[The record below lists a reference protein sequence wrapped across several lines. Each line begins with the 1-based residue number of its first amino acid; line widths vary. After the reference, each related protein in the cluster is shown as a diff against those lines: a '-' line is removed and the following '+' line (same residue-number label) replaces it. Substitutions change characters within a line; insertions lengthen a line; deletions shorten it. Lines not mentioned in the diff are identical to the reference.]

1 MKKEQSFINISDKTL
16 ASRLGY
22 GVNFDVVRKQVQYQN
37 QNIVFYFLS
46 SLVSQD
52 AVNDILENIHKKD
65 LICNGS
71 VDFEQDINVVESQV
85 QAGMLAI
92 LNYPGHKYLVVDV
105 RSYPDRSSQE
115 PESEKSVK
123 GSHDGFT
130 EHMLTNTALIR
141 RRIKSRNFR
150 VELLQIGELSKTY
163 VNVYY
168 IENRVNKQVYQ
179 EVMQKLKNIDI
190 DSLTMTDRALA
201 EILFQQT
208 FNVFP
213 VVRFTERPDIAA
225 IHILKG
231 YLVLMID
238 TSPGAI
244 IVPTTFFELCQQ
256 PMEYHFSPIISSFG
270 RLLRYFSI
278 FIAMFL
284 VPLWFLVASDPSIDS
299 NFLILNESLSRQE
312 LFIQILV
319 VELFLSFIRLASF
332 NTPGL
337 LSTSMSLAATII
349 LSEVAASIGL
359 VQGEV
364 VFYCALSSL
373 AAFGIPSF
381 EVSRAV
387 TLWNFLFVLA
397 IGFFN
402 KIGFIVMSFILF
414 LTLVSIQ
421 NYGSAYLY
429 PFLPFSLQDFLKT
442 IFRVSSDSKYT
453 TKVK

>member
-1 MKKEQSFINISDKTL
+1 
-16 ASRLGY
+16 
-22 GVNFDVVRKQVQYQN
+22 
-37 QNIVFYFLS
+37 
-46 SLVSQD
+46 
-52 AVNDILENIHKKD
+52 
-65 LICNGS
+65 
-71 VDFEQDINVVESQV
+71 
-85 QAGMLAI
+85 
-92 LNYPGHKYLVVDV
+92 
-105 RSYPDRSSQE
+105 
-115 PESEKSVK
+115 
-123 GSHDGFT
+123 
-130 EHMLTNTALIR
+130 
-141 RRIKSRNFR
+141 
-150 VELLQIGELSKTY
+150 
-163 VNVYY
+163 
-168 IENRVNKQVYQ
+168 
-179 EVMQKLKNIDI
+179 
-190 DSLTMTDRALA
+190 
-201 EILFQQT
+201 
-208 FNVFP
+208 
-213 VVRFTERPDIAA
+213 
-225 IHILKG
+225 
-231 YLVLMID
+231 
-238 TSPGAI
+238 
-244 IVPTTFFELCQQ
+244 
-256 PMEYHFSPIISSFG
+256 
-270 RLLRYFSI
+270 
-278 FIAMFL
+278 MFL